1 MIIYI
6 EKQAKDY
13 SQTKQIIEKFKNS
26 NIVWIDNY
34 KNLFDKKFSWS
45 IENCFIVAKLN
56 SDAITDAP
64 DWYGH
69 NNKTSY
75 FFKTS
80 LNCIYNCSNCFLK
93 WAFKNEIPVYL

>member
-34 KNLFDKKFSWS
+34 KNLFDKKFS
-45 IENCFIVAKLN
+45 
-56 SDAITDAP
+56 
-64 DWYGH
+64 
-69 NNKTSY
+69 
-75 FFKTS
+75 
-80 LNCIYNCSNCFLK
+80 
-93 WAFKNEIPVYL
+93 